1 MYIDGFTWE
10 EGINLLTYTF
20 CLNTSVT
27 GVSSSKDLYAIAV
40 DFVAALHD
48 FLPTINDGSRVGLL
62 FLFCHNRTLGGP
74 AVGLMLLFGGS
85 SGFVVSLF
93 LGRGLRGCG
102 LLRLGRYWGHRG
114 LWTVDEFVD
123 GFVLCDG
130 NLTFAL
136 LLFLKSLGE
145 GCLCA
150 GCKDATSTQQSY
162 GYEAFHFFQASMIPL
177 KSAAF
182 SEAPPMRPPSMSGFA
197 NSSGALL
204 ALQLPP

>member
-1 MYIDGFTWE
+1 MHIDGFTWE

-40 DFVAALHD
+40 DFVASLHD

-123 GFVLCDG
+123 GI
-130 NLTFAL
+130 
-136 LLFLKSLGE
+136 LFLKSLGE

-197 NSSGALL
+197 NNSGALL
-204 ALQLPP
+204 ALQEPP